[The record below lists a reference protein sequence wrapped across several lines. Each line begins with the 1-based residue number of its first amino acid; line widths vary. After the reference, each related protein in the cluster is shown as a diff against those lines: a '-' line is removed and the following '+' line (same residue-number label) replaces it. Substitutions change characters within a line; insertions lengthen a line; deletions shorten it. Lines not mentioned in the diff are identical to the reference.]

1 MQANGGKQ
9 LEDLRHAGIPGFRG
23 SIGSKRR
30 TIQRKNSEPVAVA
43 WTPRD
48 ASGAFLDGGNNYR
61 LRIPPNIPVKNF
73 WSIVA
78 YDADSRSILRNNQP
92 FPSVST
98 YSGPQANSDG
108 AIDVYFGPEAPAGRE
123 RNWVQT
129 MPGKGWFVL
138 FRFYG
143 PLEPFFDKTWKPDDI
158 EQVR

>member
-1 MQANGGKQ
+1 
-9 LEDLRHAGIPGFRG
+9 LRGRA
-23 SIGSKRR
+23 
-30 TIQRKNSEPVAVA
+30 
-43 WTPRD
+43 
-48 ASGAFLDGGNNYR
+48 NNYR

-143 PLEPFFDKTWKPDDI
+143 PLDRSSIRRGSLTTSNRCGDELIARAHSATNS
-158 EQVR
+158 

>member
-1 MQANGGKQ
+1 M
-9 LEDLRHAGIPGFRG
+9 
-23 SIGSKRR
+23 
-30 TIQRKNSEPVAVA
+30 AVA

-78 YDADSRSILRNNQP
+78 YDADSRSILRNN
-92 FPSVST
+92 
-98 YSGPQANSDG
+98 SDG
-108 AIDVYFGPEAPAGRE
+108 AIVVYFGLDAPVGRE